1 MVLCVLLKSSTIGME
16 QQETSSLQGASAV
29 VETPLMKQYN
39 AIKVKYPDA
48 LLLFRVGDFYE
59 TFGEDAVRASGI
71 LGIVLTKRKNGS
83 AAYIELAGFPHHS
96 LDTYLPKLVKA
107 GNRVAI
113 CDQLEDPKL
122 TKKIVKRGIT
132 ELVTPGVSYNDKTYD
147 SGANQFLAA
156 VHIHQKQAGLALLD
170 ISTGEFLTAQGTPE
184 YIDKLLQTFK
194 PSEVLYKK
202 TDDRLFKET
211 FGEGFYTFRLDDW
224 VFTPDFA
231 NEILNKHF
239 GTKSLKGF
247 GVEQLQWGI
256 LACGAVLHYLAETRH
271 DKLDHISHIARI
283 EEDRYVW
290 LDKFTIRNLELIDS
304 PNDHSVT
311 LLNVIDQT
319 VVPMGSRLLRR
330 WVVLPSKEL
339 HVIHRRQSQVE
350 YFVHQQDQMEQ
361 LRTDLKRVGDLERLI
376 GKVAVAR
383 INPREMAQMQRAL
396 ESIESIQGQ
405 LSLSTNTDILAIR
418 DQLNPCFD
426 LCARLRKELHADPP
440 LALHK
445 GPVIA
450 DGVDKD
456 LDELR
461 GLATDGKDVLQRIQE
476 RESERTGIP
485 SLKISFN
492 NVFGY
497 YLEVRHAH
505 KDKVPADWIRKQTLT
520 QAERY
525 ITEELKEYEQKIL
538 GAEEKIA
545 SIEFRLFNE
554 LIGAI
559 SEYTATIQLNAG
571 LLAHLDCV
579 LSLAMTAVRFNYVK
593 PLVNDSLELKI
604 IEGRHPVI
612 ERCLKPGEVYVSN
625 DVYLDSES
633 HQMMMITGPNM
644 SGKSAVLRQTAII
657 VLMAQMGG
665 FVPARAADIGLVDKV
680 FTRVGAS
687 DNIASGESTFMVEM
701 NETASIL
708 NNLSNRSLILLDE
721 IGRGTSTYDG
731 ISIAWAI
738 AEYLHEHPRYKAK
751 TLFATHYHELNEMEK
766 IFERIHNFNVSVKEL
781 EGRIIFLRKLQSGGS
796 NHSFGIHV
804 AKLAGMPVVVLD
816 RAKQMLVELEK
827 THQTERRKEKAGQ
840 VAKEQMQLSFFQ
852 LDDPTLAQIREQ
864 ILDLDVDRL
873 TPVEALMK
881 LDEIKRILSG
891 GAR

>member
-1 MVLCVLLKSSTIGME
+1 
-16 QQETSSLQGASAV
+16 
-29 VETPLMKQYN
+29 
-39 AIKVKYPDA
+39 
-48 LLLFRVGDFYE
+48 
-59 TFGEDAVRASGI
+59 
-71 LGIVLTKRKNGS
+71 
-83 AAYIELAGFPHHS
+83 
-96 LDTYLPKLVKA
+96 
-107 GNRVAI
+107 
-113 CDQLEDPKL
+113 
-122 TKKIVKRGIT
+122 
-132 ELVTPGVSYNDKTYD
+132 
-147 SGANQFLAA
+147 
-156 VHIHQKQAGLALLD
+156 
-170 ISTGEFLTAQGTPE
+170 
-184 YIDKLLQTFK
+184 
-194 PSEVLYKK
+194 
-202 TDDRLFKET
+202 
-211 FGEGFYTFRLDDW
+211 LDDW

-247 GVEQLQWGI
+247 GVDQLQWGI

-283 EEDRYVW
+283 EEDKYVW

-396 ESIESIQGQ
+396 ESIEAIQEQ
-405 LSLSTNTDILAIR
+405 LTLSTNTDILAIR

-426 LCARLRKELHADPP
+426 LCTRLRRELHADPP

-450 DGVDKD
+450 DGVDAD

-554 LIGAI
+554 LIGAV

-579 LSLAMTAVRFNYVK
+579 LSLALTAVRYNYVK
-593 PLVNDSLELKI
+593 PQVNDGLELKI

-612 ERCLKPGEVYVSN
+612 ERCLKPGEAYVSN

-781 EGRIIFLRKLQSGGS
+781 EGRIIFLRKLQAGGS

-840 VAKEQMQLSFFQ
+840 VAKEQLQLSFFQ